1 MTAILRFLLLPPE
14 ITAFERNYLTRV
26 NRVALIFFALHVPV
40 FSLIAWLNGT
50 GAGIA
55 AVLTTAVLVGPAL
68 ARSALE
74 NPRWVSVVYGV
85 TAMCMGGLLVHFGQG
100 PVQIEMHF
108 YFFALV
114 AMCAVFGNPMVIV
127 AAAGTVAVHHL
138 IVWLALPQS
147 VFNYSA
153 AWWVVAVHAA
163 FVVLESVASCFIS
176 RSFFDNVIGLEKIV
190 QARTDEVDGKNREMR
205 LLLDNVQQGFLTID
219 TAGQL
224 AQERSAAIDRWFG
237 APSAEVSWF
246 DFLAG
251 ISPDFATSSRFGWD
265 DVVAGIMPAEVTLG
279 QMPKELAARGS
290 HYQIDYRPI
299 GLSEPFAH
307 YLVIVTDVT
316 IEIERERAEIE
327 RMESMAIFERVLVD
341 RSGFEIFFEEA
352 NQIIHAL
359 VHQSD
364 SESSVAKRLI
374 HTLKGNASIFGLSSL
389 AQSCEQLE
397 DFIAETSAVP
407 PRAMYEALEQRWAR
421 VASDIEKLLGKRSH
435 SLVID
440 DQQFAALVAGT
451 RAGESKLKLLRRLQ
465 ALRLEDTA
473 KRLRHFGEQAQRIAS
488 RLDKG
493 QLQVTIEDH
502 GVRLDPR
509 RWSGFW
515 SAFIHAIRNAVDHG
529 IESSAA
535 RAANGKSADSRLTLR
550 TYEERERLILE
561 VADDGPGVDWDR
573 VAQRARAAGLPATTR
588 DDLERALFADGIT
601 TTVTVSDISGRGVGM
616 GALLAAT
623 RELGG
628 TLDIQTAL
636 KVGTTLRFTFPS
648 SAAVAPDSLFP
659 AAAMN

>member
-1 MTAILRFLLLPPE
+1 MTAILRFLLLPKE
-14 ITAFERNYLTRV
+14 ITDFERNYLSRV
-26 NRVALIFFALHVPV
+26 NRVALVFFALHVPA
-40 FSLIAWLNGT
+40 FALIAWLNGT
-50 GAGIA
+50 GAKTA
-55 AVLTTAVLVGPAL
+55 ALLTLAVLVGPAL
-68 ARSALE
+68 AQSALK

-127 AAAGTVAVHHL
+127 AAACTVAVHHL
-138 IVWLALPQS
+138 IVWLVLPQS

-163 FVVLESVASCFIS
+163 FVVLESVATCFIS

-190 QARTDEVDGKNREMR
+190 QARTDELDGKNREMR

-219 TAGQL
+219 AAGEL
-224 AQERSAAIDRWFG
+224 ARERSAAIDSWFG
-237 APSAEVSWF
+237 APAADASWF
-246 DFLAG
+246 DFLDG
-251 ISPDFATSSRFGWD
+251 ISPDFAARSRFGWE
-265 DVVAGIMPAEVTLG
+265 DVVAAIMPAEVTLA
-279 QMPKELAARGS
+279 QMPQRLTLRGA

-299 GLSEPFAH
+299 GLSEPYAH
-307 YLVIVTDVT
+307 YLVIVTNVT
-316 IEIERERAEIE
+316 VEMERERAEVE
-327 RMESMAIFERVLVD
+327 RIESMAIFERVLVD
-341 RSGFEIFFEEA
+341 RSGVEIFFEDA
-352 NQIIHAL
+352 NQIITAL
-359 VHQSD
+359 VHQSVT
-364 SESSVAKRLI
+364 EPAVVKRLI
-374 HTLKGNASIFGLSSL
+374 HTLKGNTSIYGLSSL
-389 AQSCEQLE
+389 AQLCEQLE
-397 DFIAETSAVP
+397 DFVAETSALP
-407 PRAMYEALEQRWAR
+407 PRSMYELLEQRWAR
-421 VASDIEKLLGKRSH
+421 LASDIEKLLGKHSH

-440 DQQFAALVAGT
+440 DQQFAELVAGT
-451 RAGESKLKLLRRLQ
+451 RAGESKLKMLRRLQ
-465 ALRLEDTA
+465 ALKLEDTA

-493 QLQVTIEDH
+493 PLRVSIEDH

-529 IESSAA
+529 VESSAA
-535 RAANGKSADSRLTLR
+535 RAATGKPAEPLLTLR
-550 TYEERERLILE
+550 TYEEKEQLVVEIS
-561 VADDGPGVDWDR
+561 DDGQGVDWDR
-573 VAQRARAAGLPATTR
+573 VAQRASAAGLPTTTR
-588 DDLERALFADGIT
+588 DDLEHALFADGIT

-636 KVGTTLRFTFPS
+636 GVGTTLRFTFPT
-648 SAAVAPDSLFP
+648 SATVAPDSLFP
-659 AAAMN
+659 ASAVN